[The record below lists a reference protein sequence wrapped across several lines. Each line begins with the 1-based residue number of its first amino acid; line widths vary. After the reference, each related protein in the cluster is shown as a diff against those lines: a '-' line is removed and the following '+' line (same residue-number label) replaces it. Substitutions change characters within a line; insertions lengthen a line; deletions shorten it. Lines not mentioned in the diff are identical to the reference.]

1 MEPSALVARALSV
14 DTGGIMLEAL
24 ATPAY
29 LPWSRIGSI
38 YLVGA
43 GKGCEAMAQSARSI
57 LSHRIRAGCLAV
69 PHAASPVTS
78 GRCRFIPAGHPFA
91 DEGSRIAAMA
101 IKDLLEAAGPN
112 DLVISLLSGGASAM
126 VSLPPAG
133 VAPEDKQTTISL
145 LLQSGA
151 SIAEINTVRRHL
163 SGLKGGRAAEAAFPA
178 RVWNLILSDVPG
190 DDLATIGSGL
200 FAPDPTTY
208 VDAIRV
214 LARHRIGHAVPA
226 AVRSHL
232 EQGAAGRHPD
242 TPTVGDVV
250 FQRTVN
256 AIIGSNETALE
267 GIRTEAAHEGI
278 RRVRLLPGFLTGEA
292 RECAVRFAR
301 EMKAFAST
309 TPEGTPA
316 LLIAGGETT
325 VTVSG
330 KGIGGR
336 NQELAL
342 ACASEIDGESG
353 LFVLAAGSDGVDG
366 VSDAAGAYADHT
378 TRARGMALDLR
389 LWSYLERNDS
399 HSYFS
404 ALGDLIHTGPT
415 GTNVADVALGL
426 VLR

>member
-1 MEPSALVARALSV
+1 
-14 DTGGIMLEAL
+14 
-24 ATPAY
+24 
-29 LPWSRIGSI
+29 
-38 YLVGA
+38 
-43 GKGCEAMAQSARSI
+43 
-57 LSHRIRAGCLAV
+57 
-69 PHAASPVTS
+69 
-78 GRCRFIPAGHPFA
+78 
-91 DEGSRIAAMA
+91 
-101 IKDLLEAAGPN
+101 
-112 DLVISLLSGGASAM
+112 
-126 VSLPPAG
+126 
-133 VAPEDKQTTISL
+133 
-145 LLQSGA
+145 
-151 SIAEINTVRRHL
+151 
-163 SGLKGGRAAEAAFPA
+163 
-178 RVWNLILSDVPG
+178 
-190 DDLATIGSGL
+190 
-200 FAPDPTTY
+200 
-208 VDAIRV
+208 
-214 LARHRIGHAVPA
+214 
-226 AVRSHL
+226 
-232 EQGAAGRHPD
+232 
-242 TPTVGDVV
+242 VGDVV